1 MLASFWPKGDLD
13 NLPVMG
19 LALGEYT
26 VSILSKSIQYA
37 RMQSQLVFSNLMYD
51 SSHTLAH
58 PLTLI
63 CSLFSSTVVSTVG
76 MDFLHHLVVH
86 SGYFEGSHTRRS

>member
-26 VSILSKSIQYA
+26 VSILSQSVQYA
-37 RMQSQLVFSNLMYD
+37 RMQPQLVFSNLMYD
-51 SSHTLAH
+51 SAHTHAHTL
-58 PLTLI
+58 TFI
-63 CSLFSSTVVSTVG
+63 CSLSSSTVVSTVG
-76 MDFLHHLVVH
+76 MDLLHHLVVH
-86 SGYFEGSHTRRS
+86 SGCVEGSHNRRS